1 MLWFRTRVIKI
12 SPQNKFPSTFLC
24 GNFRDLKNLRFHFHL
39 GIIRGFEEFRV
50 HRECDSLFKEK
61 VTSSCLQSAQQPN
74 SLFHHHVNLN
84 FTPLRICSLK
94 LDNYQISMTFVKALS
109 FQVRDLLYYLWL
121 VRLSVR
127 KNFFSFSPSHPCHPI
142 TNVTQS
148 PRSRRQPR
156 HHANGVGIPKFV
168 LAKQNLLQEMF

>member
-1 MLWFRTRVIKI
+1 MLFLLPVNTFESNRFITLYVCLEYLIEDSIVLFFNDFMLWFRTRVIKI

-50 HRECDSLFKEK
+50 HQECDSLFKEN
-61 VTSSCLQSAQQPN
+61 VTFSCLQSAQQPN

-94 LDNYQISMTFVKALS
+94 LDNY
-109 FQVRDLLYYLWL
+109 
-121 VRLSVR
+121 
-127 KNFFSFSPSHPCHPI
+127 
-142 TNVTQS
+142 
-148 PRSRRQPR
+148 
-156 HHANGVGIPKFV
+156 
-168 LAKQNLLQEMF
+168 

>member
-1 MLWFRTRVIKI
+1 MYVCLEYLIEDSIVSFFNDFMLWFRTRVIKI

-50 HRECDSLFKEK
+50 HQECDSLFKEN

-94 LDNYQISMTFVKALS
+94 LNNYDFD
-109 FQVRDLLYYLWL
+109 DLCM
-121 VRLSVR
+121 
-127 KNFFSFSPSHPCHPI
+127 NMC
-142 TNVTQS
+142 
-148 PRSRRQPR
+148 
-156 HHANGVGIPKFV
+156 
-168 LAKQNLLQEMF
+168 